1 MKTIP
6 LPHTNLSATRI
17 IFGCM
22 TIGGSWNRAE
32 PITAAHRAT
41 AMSALRAA
49 VDAGITFFDHADIYC
64 AGKSEEVF
72 ADFLA
77 ESSRRRDQ
85 IVVQTKCG
93 IRFGGS
99 PDPDSPARYD
109 FSRDH
114 IIASVEG
121 SLRRLGTD
129 RIDIL
134 LLHRPD
140 PLVEPEE
147 VAAAFDT
154 LRASGKVLHF
164 GVSNHTAA
172 QIELLKTAV
181 KQPIVANQVEL
192 SLLHPQ
198 LIDAGVV
205 FNQTQPAGPVR
216 NEGTL
221 EYCRQHGIAIQ
232 AWSPLAKG
240 AVVSG
245 ESRANPEAARAV
257 ADEVHRQAAMRGV
270 SPEAIGLAWL
280 LRHPAGI
287 QPILGTTNPNRI
299 RAAAQ
304 ADGVSLT
311 REAWYRLFAAGRGA
325 GVP

>member
-6 LPHTNLSATRI
+6 IPNLPLSASRL

-22 TIGGSWNRAE
+22 TIGGSWNKAE
-32 PITAAHRAT
+32 PITDTHRASAMLALHT
-41 AMSALRAA
+41 AL
-49 VDAGITFFDHADIYC
+49 DAGITFFDHADIYC
-64 AGKSEEVF
+64 AGKSEAVF
-72 ADFLA
+72 AGFLA
-77 ESSRRRDQ
+77 ESPRRRDQ

-114 IIASVEG
+114 LIASVEG

-147 VAAAFDT
+147 VAAAFDA
-154 LRASGKVLHF
+154 LQASGKVLHF

-181 KQPIVANQVEL
+181 KQPFVANQVEL
-192 SLLHPQ
+192 SVLHPQ

-205 FNQTQPAGPVR
+205 FNQTRPSGPVR

-240 AVVSG
+240 AVVNG
-245 ESRANPEAARAV
+245 ESRSSPEAARAV
-257 ADEVHRQAAMRGV
+257 ADEVHRQAAALGV

-287 QPILGTTNPNRI
+287 QPVLGTTNPDRI

-304 ADGVSLT
+304 ADGVTLT
-311 REAWYRLFAAGRGA
+311 REGWYRLFEAGRGA
-325 GVP
+325 AVP